1 MSSVKYLQYRY
12 MFRTC
17 NTAGGGRHAAAP
29 NNAHELFQTQT
40 FSPAPDKEG
49 TAPGAVGVRSNR
61 VQILTEMP
69 SPNIMFG
76 EGFAVCF
83 FIEFMR
89 VLSVA
94 ITPQARC

>member
-49 TAPGAVGVRSNR
+49 TAPGAVGVRSASGR
-61 VQILTEMP
+61 RCQRQQHRP
-69 SPNIMFG
+69 S
-76 EGFAVCF
+76 
-83 FIEFMR
+83 R
-89 VLSVA
+89 
-94 ITPQARC
+94 QARPTRA